1 MFEIY
6 DKLADFIVFDVLKL
20 EAGSKLTEALHF
32 FVYDTLKIFTLLTLV
47 IFSISF
53 LRSYFPIEK
62 TRKILS
68 KHKAISLPSAAFL
81 GVLTPFC
88 SCSAIPMF
96 IGFIEAGIP
105 LGAAFAF
112 LVASPMVN
120 EIAIGLLF
128 STFGLKVTLVYIIF
142 GIAVAI
148 IAGLVIEKINPRDL
162 IADYIFEIKMGETQE
177 KEQTFRDRVNFALN
191 NVKDILK
198 KIWIYIVVAIGI
210 GGFIHGYVPADLIE
224 NISKAAGIL
233 GVPIV
238 TILGIPLYSNA
249 AGTLPI
255 IQPLIEKGVPIGTAL
270 AFMMSITALS
280 FPEFLILKQIMKI
293 KLIVIFALI
302 VGISIIIAGYIFN
315 IIL

>member
-6 DKLADFIVFDVLKL
+6 DRLADFIVFEVLKL
-20 EAGSKLTEALHF
+20 EAGTKLTETLHF
-32 FVYDTLKIFTLLTLV
+32 FFYDTLKIFTLLTLV

-62 TRKILS
+62 TRNILS
-68 KHKAISLPSAAFL
+68 KHKAISLPLAAFL

-128 STFGLKVTLVYIIF
+128 STFGLKVTLVYIVF
-142 GIAVAI
+142 GVAVAI

-177 KEQTFRDRVNFALN
+177 REQTFRDRVNFALN

-302 VGISIIIAGYIFN
+302 VGISIIVAGYIFN

>member
-68 KHKAISLPSAAFL
+68 KHKAISLPLAAFL